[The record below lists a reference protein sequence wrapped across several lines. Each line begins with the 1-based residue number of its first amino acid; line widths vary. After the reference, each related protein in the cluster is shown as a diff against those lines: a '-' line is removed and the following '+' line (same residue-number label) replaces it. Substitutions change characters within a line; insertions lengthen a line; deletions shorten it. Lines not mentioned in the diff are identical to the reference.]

1 MLFPFLRPLRLLAR
15 AFTAAGSPRQL
26 ALGLALG
33 MLIGLVPKG
42 NLTAAVLMVVLLG
55 TQVNLGVGT
64 LSALLFTWVG
74 GLADP
79 LTHRIG
85 EALLTHPSLQ
95 PAWTFFHNLPLVP
108 WTGLNN
114 TVVLGNLLLG
124 LWLFYPAY
132 RLSEF
137 VFGHYQPR
145 ALETLGKYR
154 IVQLLW
160 GAEMVAGGRTR

>member
-1 MLFPFLRPLRLLAR
+1 
-15 AFTAAGSPRQL
+15 
-26 ALGLALG
+26 

-42 NLTAAVLMVVLLG
+42 NLTAGVLLVVLLG

-74 GLADP
+74 GLVDP
-79 LTHRIG
+79 LTHRVG

-95 PAWTFFHNLPLVP
+95 PAWACLHDLPLVP

-132 RLSEF
+132 RLGEF
-137 VFGHYQPR
+137 VFERYQPR
-145 ALETLGKYR
+145 AIETLAKYR

-160 GAEMVAGGRTR
+160 SAETVAAGRAR

>member
-1 MLFPFLRPLRLLAR
+1 MLLRFVRPLRLVAR
-15 AFTAAGSPRQL
+15 AFTADGSPRQL

-42 NLTAAVLMVVLLG
+42 NLTAGVLLVVLLG

-74 GLADP
+74 GLVDP
-79 LTHRIG
+79 LTHRVG

-95 PAWTFFHNLPLVP
+95 SAWACLHDLPLVP
-108 WTGLNN
+108 WMGLNN

-124 LWLFYPAY
+124 LWLFYPVY
-132 RLSEF
+132 RLGEF
-137 VFGHYQPR
+137 AFDHYQPW
-145 ALETLGKYR
+145 AVEKLGKYR
-154 IVQLLW
+154 IAQLLW
-160 GAEMVAGGRTR
+160 GAEMVAGGRAR

>member
-1 MLFPFLRPLRLLAR
+1 MLFRFVRPLRLLAR

-42 NLTAAVLMVVLLG
+42 NLTAGILMVVLLG

-64 LSALLFTWVG
+64 LSAVLFTWVG

-85 EALLTHPSLQ
+85 EALLTHRSLE
-95 PAWTFFHNLPLVP
+95 PTWACLHDLPMVP

-114 TVVLGNLLLG
+114 TVVLGSLLLG

-137 VFGHYQPR
+137 VFEHYQPW
-145 ALETLGKYR
+145 AIEKLGNYR

-160 GAEMVAGGRTR
+160 GAEMAAGWRAR